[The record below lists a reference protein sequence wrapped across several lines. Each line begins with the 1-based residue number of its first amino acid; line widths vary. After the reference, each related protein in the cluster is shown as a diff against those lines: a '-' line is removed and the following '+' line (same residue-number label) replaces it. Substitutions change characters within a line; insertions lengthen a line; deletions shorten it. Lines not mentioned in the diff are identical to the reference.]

1 MKLSAAIVRFL
12 LALVAVTVIQTV
24 IGALVMTVPKT
35 AQSTA
40 AQSANGLP
48 WLLLSNGLAVAA
60 LCLLALRSPW
70 RGWRLGAAVAAVPL
84 TIGCADAIEGAF
96 FLTNSG
102 IDWPR
107 LFAYVILS
115 WGLTMPVW
123 MLLFGRRAEVMSE
136 SYHPIASKARGER
149 VWKLILS
156 DLAYAFLYFTAG
168 AIIFPYVKDFY
179 ATQQLPSHLRILAMQ
194 LLVRGPIFIVLCVAL
209 VRMLG
214 LPRLSGAL
222 AVGVVFALLS
232 GISPLL
238 IPNPFLPD
246 SVRWVHMC
254 EVSSS
259 NFVFGAWV
267 AWLWGQTKL
276 VPAES
281 LRQAA

>member
-1 MKLSAAIVRFL
+1 MKLSAAIGRFL
-12 LALVAVTVIQTV
+12 LALVAVTVIQTA

-35 AQSTA
+35 TQPT
-40 AQSANGLP
+40 NGLP

-60 LCLLALRSPW
+60 LCVLALRSPW

-102 IDWPR
+102 IEWPR

-115 WGLTMPVW
+115 WALTMPVW
-123 MLLFGRRAEVMSE
+123 MLLFGRRAKPTTA
-136 SYHPIASKARGER
+136 SYHPIASKPRGER
-149 VWKLILS
+149 VWKFIFS

-222 AVGVVFALLS
+222 AVGVVFTLLS
-232 GISPLL
+232 GITPLL
-238 IPNPFLPD
+238 TPNPFFPD
-246 SVRWVHMC
+246 SVRWVHLC

-259 NFVFGAWV
+259 NFVFGVCV
-267 AWLWGQTKL
+267 AWLWGQPNL
-276 VPAES
+276 QPMQS